1 MFCYKCGVKNSDS
14 SKFCKACGTNLSI
27 GSTTRSAEPQPG
39 NKDDT
44 TRSAE
49 PQPVN
54 RKTYVTPEK
63 NNYEEKNYYKIL
75 EVDRS
80 ANAKEIRAAI
90 ESKRTVWFSRI
101 PRGGSVATSSR
112 QNLSMIDEA
121 EETLLDPSK
130 RAAYDATLSGEDTH
144 QDNAPGE
151 KNWLDILYSYY
162 DQHDWE
168 MAGQAVERA
177 TMQQPDNPDA
187 WFLAAII
194 YHQLN
199 DYNKANSAAQ
209 QLLLLDPENP
219 AAYEIRG
226 DVLLAKNNDAQAI
239 EMYNKMKLLA
249 KDQETVRQAEEC
261 IIVAR
266 ANGITTSIN
275 QVLSSIPEQFE
286 YDRQTM
292 QQLKDVLSQIQRS
305 EEQEI
310 AIFNE
315 ARNPSPWLKSCQEGF
330 ITVFSE
336 KTNALQRLINEGNEK
351 VRLPGFW
358 LSIIC
363 WVIAALI
370 SFGIMGVKGGAGA
383 GFMLLIASSIGFAFR
398 AFYIQTKPRYK
409 VNEAFM
415 WKHVR

>member
-14 SKFCKACGTNLSI
+14 SKFCKACGTNLNI
-27 GSTTRSAEPQPG
+27 GSTARS
-39 NKDDT
+39 T
-44 TRSAE
+44 E

-54 RKTYVTPEK
+54 IDNIAKSTEPQPVDRKTYVTS
-63 NNYEEKNYYKIL
+63 EKNYYEIL
-75 EVDRS
+75 RVDHS
-80 ANAKEIRAAI
+80 ANVEEINAAI
-90 ESKRTVWFSRI
+90 KKQRTLWSSRI
-101 PRGGSVATSSR
+101 PRGGTMGARAR
-112 QNLSMIDEA
+112 QILSMIGEA
-121 EETLLDPSK
+121 EETLLDSSK
-130 RAAYDATLSGEDTH
+130 RAAYDATLSGENIH

-286 YDRQTM
+286 YDRQIM

-336 KTNALQRLINEGNEK
+336 KKNALQRLINEGNEK
-351 VRLPGFW
+351 VHLPGFW

-370 SFGIMGVKGGAGA
+370 SFGIMSVKNGAGA
-383 GFMLLIASSIGFAFR
+383 GFMLLTASSLGFGFR
-398 AFYIQTKPRYK
+398 AFYAQTKPRYK